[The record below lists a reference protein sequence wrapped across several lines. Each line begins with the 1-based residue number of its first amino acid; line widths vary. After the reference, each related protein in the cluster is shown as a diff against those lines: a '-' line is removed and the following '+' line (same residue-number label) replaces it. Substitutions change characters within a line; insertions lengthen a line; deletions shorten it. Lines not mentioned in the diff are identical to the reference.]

1 MTLTLIYD
9 GGCPFCRN
17 FAVRSEL
24 SGGVRGLQIIDGRD
38 DHIQRQQLRE
48 RGFALANGAVLIEG
62 QTTWHGSA
70 AIAELCRR
78 MEPSDQLL
86 GLLQGMFRDDAR
98 SKILYPALLF
108 ARQVALNLRG
118 LPVDP
123 DS

>member
-17 FAVRSEL
+17 FAARSEL

-62 QTTWHGSA
+62 QTIWHGSA

>member
-17 FAVRSEL
+17 FAARSEL

-38 DHIQRQQLRE
+38 DHIQKQQLRE

-62 QTTWHGSA
+62 QTIWHGSA

>member
-1 MTLTLIYD
+1 MHLTLIYD

-62 QTTWHGSA
+62 QTIWHGSA

>member
-17 FAVRSEL
+17 FAARSEL

-38 DHIQRQQLRE
+38 DHIQRQRLRKQ
-48 RGFALANGAVLIEG
+48 GFDLANGAVLIEG
-62 QTTWHGSA
+62 ETVWHGSA

-86 GLLQGMFRDDAR
+86 GLLQGMFRDEAR
-98 SKILYPALLF
+98 SKILYPALLL

-123 DS
+123 DE

>member
-62 QTTWHGSA
+62 QTIWHGNA

>member
-48 RGFALANGAVLIEG
+48 RGIALANGAVLIEG
-62 QTTWHGSA
+62 QTIWHGSA

-86 GLLQGMFRDDAR
+86 GLLQEMFRDDAR

>member
-62 QTTWHGSA
+62 QTIWHGSA

-108 ARQVALNLRG
+108 ARQVALKLRG

>member
-62 QTTWHGSA
+62 QTIWHGSA
-70 AIAELCRR
+70 AIAEMCRR

-86 GLLQGMFRDDAR
+86 GLLLGMFRDDAR

>member
-9 GGCPFCRN
+9 GGCLFCRN

-62 QTTWHGSA
+62 QTIWHGSA

>member
-17 FAVRSEL
+17 FAARSEL

-38 DHIQRQQLRE
+38 DHIQRQRLRKQ
-48 RGFALANGAVLIEG
+48 GFDLANGAVLIEG
-62 QTTWHGSA
+62 ETVWHGSA
-70 AIAELCRR
+70 AIAEVCRR

-86 GLLQGMFRDDAR
+86 GLLQGMFRDEAR
-98 SKILYPALLF
+98 SKILYPALLL

-123 DS
+123 DE

>member
-1 MTLTLIYD
+1 MTLTPIYD

-62 QTTWHGSA
+62 QTIWHGSA

>member
-9 GGCPFCRN
+9 GGCLFCRN
-17 FAVRSEL
+17 FAARSEL

-38 DHIQRQQLRE
+38 DHIQRQRLRKQ
-48 RGFALANGAVLIEG
+48 GFDLANGAVLIEG
-62 QTTWHGSA
+62 ETVWHGSA

-86 GLLQGMFRDDAR
+86 GLLQGMFRDEAR
-98 SKILYPALLF
+98 SKILYPALLL

-123 DS
+123 DE

>member
-1 MTLTLIYD
+1 MHLTLIYD

-62 QTTWHGSA
+62 QAIWHGSA

>member
-62 QTTWHGSA
+62 QTIWHGSA
-70 AIAELCRR
+70 AIAEMCRR

>member
-1 MTLTLIYD
+1 MHLTLIYD

-62 QTTWHGSA
+62 QTIWHGSA

-98 SKILYPALLF
+98 SKILYPALLL
-108 ARQVALNLRG
+108 ARQIALNLRG

>member
-62 QTTWHGSA
+62 QTIWHGSA

-98 SKILYPALLF
+98 SKILYPALLL
-108 ARQVALNLRG
+108 ARRVALNIRG
-118 LPVDP
+118 LNVDP
-123 DS
+123 DE

>member
-62 QTTWHGSA
+62 QTIWHGSA

-123 DS
+123 DG

>member
-1 MTLTLIYD
+1 MHLTLIYD

-62 QTTWHGSA
+62 QAIWHGSA

-98 SKILYPALLF
+98 SKILYPALLL
-108 ARQVALNLRG
+108 ARQIALNLRG

>member
-62 QTTWHGSA
+62 QTIWHGSA

-98 SKILYPALLF
+98 SKILYPALLL

-123 DS
+123 DG

>member
-62 QTTWHGSA
+62 QTIWHGSA

>member
-1 MTLTLIYD
+1 MPLTLIYD

-62 QTTWHGSA
+62 QTIWHGSA

>member
-17 FAVRSEL
+17 FAARSEL
-24 SGGVRGLQIIDGRD
+24 SGGVRGLQIIDGRV
-38 DHIQRQQLRE
+38 DHIQRQHLRE

-62 QTTWHGSA
+62 QTIWHGSA

-98 SKILYPALLF
+98 SKILYPALLL

-123 DS
+123 DG